1 MHKLS
6 SGCDK
11 LLHKYVHALLR
22 MYIDIIKLLALNG
35 FCCLFKSGVSPKKKW
50 SELNSIS
57 CIAYLI

>member
-11 LLHKYVHALLR
+11 LLHKYVHALR

-35 FCCLFKSGVSPKKKW
+35 FCCLFKSGVSPKKK
-50 SELNSIS
+50 
-57 CIAYLI
+57 